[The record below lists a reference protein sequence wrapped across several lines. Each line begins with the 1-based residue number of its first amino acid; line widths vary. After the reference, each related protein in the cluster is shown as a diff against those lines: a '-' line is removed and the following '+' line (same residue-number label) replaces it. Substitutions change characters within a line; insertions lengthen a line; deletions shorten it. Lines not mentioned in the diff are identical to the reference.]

1 MLLSGISHTKSSI
14 HKYNIKLDIYIA
26 QQFNREGLLP
36 YYILYLKDQ
45 IKILSDA
52 YLLYV
57 VRSRWYDKVVMDAF
71 KEIKIELEY
80 KKYEL
85 NTIYY
90 YKKRG
95 WEI

>member
-1 MLLSGISHTKSSI
+1 MSREKLEH
-14 HKYNIKLDIYIA
+14 YNLFRRKKTY
-26 QQFNREGLLP
+26 